1 MFVVFPKPVL
11 LLYYYFIYLKA
22 AGRSLSQLLKALKY
36 FFLMSCCSVMK
47 GSEPLIASAWDRP
60 LVPWRPDQRWRAC
73 EHPHSVPFLCT
84 FLWFHFLF
92 LLLYFWNYF
101 RLLFEYFG
109 SVWIGIRLGLWDFF
123 FILSCVLEDFY
134 CQLRSVLFVLVSI
147 IDFRDMAFRCSE

>member
-1 MFVVFPKPVL
+1 MSNSSQVKEQICSLYFQNKPVL

-22 AGRSLSQLLKALKY
+22 AGISLSQLLKALKY
-36 FFLMSCCSVMK
+36 FFPMSCCSVMK
-47 GSEPLIASAWDRP
+47 GREPLIASAWDRP

-73 EHPHSVPFLCT
+73 ELPHSVPFLCT

-101 RLLFEYFG
+101 LLLFEYFG

-123 FILSCVLEDFY
+123 LFYLAYWKIFIANFEVCCSSSC
-134 CQLRSVLFVLVSI
+134 Q
-147 IDFRDMAFRCSE
+147 